1 MLTNI
6 IPDAWRKAIYAVF
19 ALIAAAEGAMH
30 TAYTTIGAADPK
42 WLMIALAV
50 TVYVGI
56 AIGAVAA
63 SNTAVPTPAPAVPTV
78 DATAVLIAGTVF
90 PPVAPVVVAD
100 PVLPA
105 DVTPPITTLS

>member
-6 IPDAWRKAIYAVF
+6 IPAAWRQRVYAIF

-63 SNTAVPTPAPAVPTV
+63 SNIPATTPPSGPTT
-78 DATAVLIAGTVF
+78 DAAALIAGTVF
-90 PPVAPVVVAD
+90 PPDVST
-100 PVLPA
+100 PA
-105 DVTPPITTLS
+105 NGTPPTTTLS